1 MPGNFPSKYKAWSD
15 SKIYYTIN
23 IQTPFIQTKNGFVI
37 FSAETRSKVA
47 LENPGS
53 DFSTLSKIVGMNWR
67 KLSNAQKRQYNS
79 RAKALCEANAN
90 AEREKMEKM
99 LKRNEIFIFTCG
111 WGNACNYQFDSVEE
125 LIEHT
130 KLHANG
136 NCIKFRNTKIQLCTT
151 RASLFSVLLLY
162 SPPVT
167 PQV

>member
-1 MPGNFPSKYKAWSD
+1 M
-15 SKIYYTIN
+15 
-23 IQTPFIQTKNGFVI
+23 
-37 FSAETRSKVA
+37 A

-111 WGNACNYQFDSVEE
+111 WDNACNYQFDSVEE

-130 KLHANG
+130 KLHGNG
-136 NCIKFRNTKIQLCTT
+136 NWIKFRNTKI
-151 RASLFSVLLLY
+151 
-162 SPPVT
+162 
-167 PQV
+167 